1 MDLQKQG
8 KQAKRRAD
16 GRFAKGCSGNPAGR
30 PPGLRNRAIR
40 AVETLL
46 DGEAENLTRKA
57 VALALDGNPA
67 ALRLCLERLLPTRR
81 DRPVPLSLPALRQAA
96 DVGEALDMITAAL
109 SAGEIT
115 PGEALALG
123 RFVDALLNMGV
134 LRWPRSP

>member
-1 MDLQKQG
+1 
-8 KQAKRRAD
+8 
-16 GRFAKGCSGNPAGR
+16 
-30 PPGLRNRAIR
+30 
-40 AVETLL
+40 LL